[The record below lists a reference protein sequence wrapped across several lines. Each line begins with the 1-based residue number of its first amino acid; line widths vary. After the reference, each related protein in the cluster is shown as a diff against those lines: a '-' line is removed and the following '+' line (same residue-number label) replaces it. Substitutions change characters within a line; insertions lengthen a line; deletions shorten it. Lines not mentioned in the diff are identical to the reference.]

1 MKYLNEIL
9 INWADIENDQEGI
22 LNQNDIKKSFEK
34 IDLNS
39 YEKSMTDWLIDN
51 RYTMRPYQDPD
62 VRPWII
68 NYINDILNLY
78 FYNKKY
84 NFEEFIQHCIKN
96 WEAARWEAGNDW
108 LYSKQQMKE
117 ILTHEIVTNFSQFGG
132 KDFDENKLFK
142 VPKNSELEEIV
153 DIRDYVPAASN
164 QITFWNFTIFG
175 MNGIIFWLVK
185 NNTPFNSNL
194 K

>member
-96 WEAARWEAGNDW
+96 WEAVRWEAGNDW
-108 LYSKQQMKE
+108 LYSKQQMGE

-153 DIRDYVPAASN
+153 DIRDYIPAASS

-175 MNGIIFWLVK
+175 INGIIFWLVK